1 MTTPVRRQY
10 LQIKRQYPD
19 AILFFRLGDFYETFD
34 EDAKIVA
41 QVCDIALTSRPVGK
55 GVRVPLAGVPY
66 HAADTYIAKLL
77 KAGYKVAICEQ
88 EGNTP
93 VKGLVPRRVVRVVT
107 PGTLIEPHLLPEKA
121 NNYLAAVV
129 WDEKGAGLAY
139 ADIST
144 GEFAATQIRGE
155 EWERQVHEEL
165 ARLRPAEILFPSH
178 DPHAPDHPVPP
189 LLHDAPGTLSPY
201 EAWRFDE
208 DTARNAL
215 HAHFRVESLAGFG
228 IEGLPLAVRAAGAL
242 LAYIQATQPDALK
255 QLQSLHTYTLD
266 QFMALDEAT
275 RRALELV
282 ETMREGTVRGSLLW
296 VLDKTLTPMGG
307 RLLRKWLLQPL
318 VDIPPI
324 ERRLDMVE
332 AWYEDGLRRAEARD
346 LLRGLGDLE
355 RWTNRVLQGAA
366 QPRDLVGL
374 REALGRLPALR
385 DLVTEVV
392 MGLTP
397 DHPLADLARRLDACE
412 DVHDLLVRAIA
423 EEPPATTGHPGLIAA
438 GFSEELDATRRAAT
452 EGKTWIANLERRERE
467 RTGIKNLKVG
477 YNKVFGYYIEV
488 TKPNLHLVPD
498 DYVRKQT
505 LVNAERFITP
515 ELKEYESLVLNAQ
528 ERIVELETRLFR
540 EVVAQVAQHAHRLL
554 ETARAVA
561 ELDVV
566 LALAEVAVANNY
578 VRPRLA
584 DDREIHIRAG
594 RHPVV
599 ELTQDAP
606 FIPNDT
612 HITPE
617 APIHILTGPNMAGK
631 CVTGDT
637 IVFTTE
643 GPRYIKDLQPAP
655 APEDTFVPLNVHVR
669 GRRAVRKAT
678 HFYVGGRQRTV
689 KVTTRMGFVLE
700 GTPEHR
706 VWVRDVDGTEKWR
719 RLDALQPGD
728 VVAVAYGFDMWG
740 ENTRLETPRAR
751 GLPKV
756 IQRTLPT
763 ELDTDLAYLMG
774 LLVGDGTLTYRD
786 SIYLSTADAFISQEF
801 TRIAWRLFGYR
812 VKKKRN
818 GKDHYISSKQIRVFL
833 EELGL
838 GYHRAHEKYVPPI
851 IFNAPRHIVVA
862 FLQGLFD
869 TDGFAEKR
877 YGNIRY
883 STSSQRL
890 AREVQMLLLNL
901 GILASLHPKKTKT
914 RTSYRLSIDGEN
926 AIRFYDIVGFR
937 LPRKQARSQRISNI
951 RRPNVGGIPH
961 LERQLKEVQQRIVA
975 HTEKQETLKSVKNVN
990 SIFYTYIPNGR
1001 NVSYAKL
1008 GELIDYCVRNGVNC
1022 EELEEIYA
1030 NRYFYDRVVHV
1041 ETGEGDVFDLSV
1053 AEEHAYIAN
1062 GFISHNSTYLRQV
1075 ALVTLMAQIGSFVP
1089 AEEAHIGI
1097 VDRIFTRIGA
1107 GDEIHRGQ
1115 STFMVEMLET
1125 ANILHHAT
1133 SKSLVVLDE
1142 VGRGTSTYDGM
1153 SIAWAIVEYIHNH
1166 PRLRCRTLFATH
1178 YHELTQLAEHLP
1190 GVRNFRVD
1198 VAEEGEKIVFLHK
1211 IVPGGADK
1219 SYGVHVAE
1227 LAGLPRQVVQRAREI
1242 MADLETNGAAP
1253 APTPRKR
1260 HREPEVVQLP
1270 LFTEEHPVLEVLRS
1284 LDINQMTPLEA
1295 LNMLYKLQQ
1304 QVKE

>member
-129 WDEKGAGLAY
+129 WDEKGAGIAY

-144 GEFAATQIRGE
+144 GEFAATQIRGD

-215 HAHFRVESLAGFG
+215 HEHFRVESLAGFG
-228 IEGLPLAVRAAGAL
+228 VEGLPLAVRAAGAL
-242 LAYIQATQPDALK
+242 LAYIQATQPDALR

-282 ETMREGTVRGSLLW
+282 ETMREGTVKGSLLW

-324 ERRLDMVE
+324 ERRLDLVE

-355 RWTNRVLQGAA
+355 RWTNRVLQAAA

-392 MGLTP
+392 MGLGP
-397 DHPLADLARRLDACE
+397 DHPLAGLVRRLDACE

-423 EEPPATTGHPGLIAA
+423 EEPPATTGHPGLIAP

-540 EVVAQVAQHAHRLL
+540 EVVAQVAQHAGRLL

-561 ELDVV
+561 ELDVA

-584 DDREIHIRAG
+584 DDREIHIRGG

-612 HITPE
+612 HITPD
-617 APIHILTGPNMAGK
+617 APIHIITGPNMSGK
-631 CVTGDT
+631 
-637 IVFTTE
+637 
-643 GPRYIKDLQPAP
+643 
-655 APEDTFVPLNVHVR
+655 
-669 GRRAVRKAT
+669 
-678 HFYVGGRQRTV
+678 
-689 KVTTRMGFVLE
+689 
-700 GTPEHR
+700 
-706 VWVRDVDGTEKWR
+706 
-719 RLDALQPGD
+719 
-728 VVAVAYGFDMWG
+728 
-740 ENTRLETPRAR
+740 
-751 GLPKV
+751 
-756 IQRTLPT
+756 
-763 ELDTDLAYLMG
+763 
-774 LLVGDGTLTYRD
+774 
-786 SIYLSTADAFISQEF
+786 
-801 TRIAWRLFGYR
+801 
-812 VKKKRN
+812 
-818 GKDHYISSKQIRVFL
+818 
-833 EELGL
+833 
-838 GYHRAHEKYVPPI
+838 
-851 IFNAPRHIVVA
+851 
-862 FLQGLFD
+862 
-869 TDGFAEKR
+869 
-877 YGNIRY
+877 
-883 STSSQRL
+883 STS
-890 AREVQMLLLNL
+890 
-901 GILASLHPKKTKT
+901 
-914 RTSYRLSIDGEN
+914 
-926 AIRFYDIVGFR
+926 
-937 LPRKQARSQRISNI
+937 
-951 RRPNVGGIPH
+951 
-961 LERQLKEVQQRIVA
+961 
-975 HTEKQETLKSVKNVN
+975 
-990 SIFYTYIPNGR
+990 
-1001 NVSYAKL
+1001 
-1008 GELIDYCVRNGVNC
+1008 
-1022 EELEEIYA
+1022 
-1030 NRYFYDRVVHV
+1030 
-1041 ETGEGDVFDLSV
+1041 
-1053 AEEHAYIAN
+1053 
-1062 GFISHNSTYLRQV
+1062 LRQV
-1075 ALVTLMAQIGSFVP
+1075 ALIVLMAQIGSFVP

-1153 SIAWAIVEYIHNH
+1153 AIAWAIVEYIHNH

-1198 VAEEGEKIVFLHK
+1198 VAEEGDKVIFLHK

-1227 LAGLPRQVVQRAREI
+1227 LAGMPRQVVQRAREI
-1242 MADLETNGAAP
+1242 MADLEANGGE
-1253 APTPRKR
+1253 PTTPGRR
-1260 HREPEVVQLP
+1260 RRRQRREPEAVQLP
-1270 LFTEEHPVLEVLRS
+1270 LFATEHPVVTILRS

-1295 LNMLYKLQQ
+1295 LNTLYELQQ
-1304 QVKE
+1304 RVKDSS

>member
-77 KAGYKVAICEQ
+77 QAGYKVAICEQ

-93 VKGLVPRRVVRVVT
+93 VRGLVPRRVVRVVT

-121 NNYLAAVV
+121 NNYLVALV

-155 EWERQVHEEL
+155 EWERQVREEL
-165 ARLRPAEILFPSH
+165 TRLRPAEILFPSH

-189 LLHDAPGTLSPY
+189 LLQDAPAALSPY
-201 EAWRFDE
+201 DAWRFDE
-208 DTARNAL
+208 ETARDVL
-215 HAHFRVESLAGFG
+215 REHFHVESLAGFG
-228 IEGLPLAVRAAGAL
+228 IEGWPLAARAAGAL

-282 ETMREGTVRGSLLW
+282 ETMREGTVKGSLLW

-324 ERRLDMVE
+324 ERRLDLVE

-385 DLVTEVV
+385 DLVAEVV
-392 MGLTP
+392 MGLGA
-397 DHPLADLARRLDACE
+397 DHPLAEVLQRLDACE

-554 ETARAVA
+554 ETARAIA
-561 ELDVV
+561 ELDVA

-612 HITPE
+612 HITPD

-631 CVTGDT
+631 
-637 IVFTTE
+637 
-643 GPRYIKDLQPAP
+643 
-655 APEDTFVPLNVHVR
+655 
-669 GRRAVRKAT
+669 
-678 HFYVGGRQRTV
+678 
-689 KVTTRMGFVLE
+689 
-700 GTPEHR
+700 
-706 VWVRDVDGTEKWR
+706 
-719 RLDALQPGD
+719 
-728 VVAVAYGFDMWG
+728 
-740 ENTRLETPRAR
+740 
-751 GLPKV
+751 
-756 IQRTLPT
+756 
-763 ELDTDLAYLMG
+763 
-774 LLVGDGTLTYRD
+774 
-786 SIYLSTADAFISQEF
+786 
-801 TRIAWRLFGYR
+801 
-812 VKKKRN
+812 
-818 GKDHYISSKQIRVFL
+818 
-833 EELGL
+833 
-838 GYHRAHEKYVPPI
+838 
-851 IFNAPRHIVVA
+851 
-862 FLQGLFD
+862 
-869 TDGFAEKR
+869 
-877 YGNIRY
+877 
-883 STSSQRL
+883 
-890 AREVQMLLLNL
+890 
-901 GILASLHPKKTKT
+901 
-914 RTSYRLSIDGEN
+914 
-926 AIRFYDIVGFR
+926 
-937 LPRKQARSQRISNI
+937 
-951 RRPNVGGIPH
+951 
-961 LERQLKEVQQRIVA
+961 
-975 HTEKQETLKSVKNVN
+975 
-990 SIFYTYIPNGR
+990 
-1001 NVSYAKL
+1001 
-1008 GELIDYCVRNGVNC
+1008 
-1022 EELEEIYA
+1022 
-1030 NRYFYDRVVHV
+1030 
-1041 ETGEGDVFDLSV
+1041 
-1053 AEEHAYIAN
+1053 
-1062 GFISHNSTYLRQV
+1062 STYLRQV
-1075 ALVTLMAQIGSFVP
+1075 ALITLMAQIGSFVP
-1089 AEEAHIGI
+1089 AEEAHVGI

-1153 SIAWAIVEYIHNH
+1153 AIAWAIVEYIHNH

-1178 YHELTQLAEHLP
+1178 YHELTQLADHLP

-1198 VAEEGEKIVFLHK
+1198 VAEEGDKVIFLHK

-1242 MADLETNGAAP
+1242 MSDLETNGAAP

-1260 HREPEVVQLP
+1260 GREPEAVQLP
-1270 LFTEEHPVLEVLRS
+1270 LFVEEHPVLEVIRS